1 MNDASG
7 LSAIGLGSIGRQTN
21 VESYIRHEE
30 LGIVI
35 DHSAFSP
42 DQDPSLIQAARVIY
56 DTYYSVHP
64 QVTELPLGVAISR
77 LTYRGKLIFN
87 GKPILLPQECFIPL
101 SVMNAR

>member
-1 MNDASG
+1 MSDVSG
-7 LSAIGLGSIGRQTN
+7 VSAIGRQTF
-21 VESYIRHEE
+21 IRHEE

-35 DHSAFSP
+35 DNSAFLS
-42 DQDPSLIQAARVIY
+42 DQDPSLIQAARMIY

-64 QVTELPLGVAISR
+64 NVTELPLGVAISR
-77 LTYRGKLIFN
+77 STYRGKLIFN

>member
-1 MNDASG
+1 VSDVSG
-7 LSAIGLGSIGRQTN
+7 VSAIDRQTF
-21 VESYIRHEE
+21 IRHEE

-35 DHSAFSP
+35 DNSAFLP
-42 DQDPSLIQAARVIY
+42 GQDPSLIQAARMIY

-64 QVTELPLGVAISR
+64 NVTELPLGVAISR
-77 LTYRGKLIFN
+77 STYRGKLIFN

>member
-1 MNDASG
+1 MSDVSG
-7 LSAIGLGSIGRQTN
+7 VSAIDRQTF
-21 VESYIRHEE
+21 IRHEE

-35 DHSAFSP
+35 DNSAFLP
-42 DQDPSLIQAARVIY
+42 DQDPSLIQAARMIY

-64 QVTELPLGVAISR
+64 NVTELPLGVAISR
-77 LTYRGKLIFN
+77 STYRGKLIFN